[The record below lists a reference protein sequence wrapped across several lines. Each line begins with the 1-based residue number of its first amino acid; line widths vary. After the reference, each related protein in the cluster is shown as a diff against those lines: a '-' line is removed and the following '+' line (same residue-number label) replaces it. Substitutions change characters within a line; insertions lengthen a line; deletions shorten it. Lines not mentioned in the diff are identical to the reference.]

1 MTEQFGADW
10 LTEEESTE
18 AVTPEPVAEVEA
30 DITAEPEQ
38 AVDAEPVADKAPV
51 NVPVAALQK
60 EREKRQELERRL
72 EALEKPAV
80 AAPPRQVEPIPD
92 AYEDPQ
98 GFNRYQEQRAAQ
110 TEWNLR
116 AGMSERFA
124 IKEHGKELVDAATAW
139 ALENAQ
145 RDPGMA
151 QVIMADPDPVGL
163 TIQKYQQSR
172 TLESLAGKSL
182 EDAHRDY
189 AIAQGWIVSPES
201 AASPSLKPSASLPPR
216 GLARTPGSG
225 SVAPVDTGFDAV
237 FSDKGMGL
245 RK

>member
-18 AVTPEPVAEVEA
+18 AVTPEPVVETEPERSEEVEQ
-30 DITAEPEQ
+30 P
-38 AVDAEPVADKAPV
+38 VDVEPVADKAPV
-51 NVPVAALQK
+51 NVPIAALQK

-80 AAPPRQVEPIPD
+80 ATPQQPVRIPD
-92 AYEDPQ
+92 AYEDPE
-98 GFNRYQEQRAAQ
+98 GYNRYQEQRAAQ

-116 AGMSERFA
+116 ASMSERFA

-163 TIQKYQQSR
+163 TIEKYQQSR
-172 TLESLAGKSL
+172 TLQSLAGKSL
-182 EDAHRDY
+182 EEAHRDY
-189 AIAQGWIVSPES
+189 AIAQGWIVSPEA
-201 AASPSLKPSASLPPR
+201 AASPSLKPSASLPPK
-216 GLARTPGSG
+216 GLARVPGSG
-225 SVAPVDTGFDAV
+225 TTAPVDTGFDAV

-245 RK
+245 RR